1 MCFVLAVGS
10 LWSLGSMGLASSTG
24 AVASIGPETIN
35 CVRDSNCLLLPVT
48 LNGHTCLMLFD
59 TGAENISISRA
70 ALSSLDISLPTS
82 GVGGAIQGVGT
93 RLSTLRSAATVKV
106 GNHTREDFPVNI
118 QEQSSIH
125 PIIGSNFFQDCSITV
140 DVSHSIIVLNKHALE
155 PNVNESVA
163 KNHGEGKVEL
173 LSSGNQLL
181 IPVTVN
187 GRSISMLLDSGAD
200 GITFSKEQAAAMN
213 LLVPANAKPEVHMG
227 VAGAVSGVGF
237 TVGELAVGSLVKQ
250 NVKVSVIESPGMPY
264 PLMGADFLKDCSYT
278 IDKKHSQITF
288 ERI

>member
-1 MCFVLAVGS
+1 
-10 LWSLGSMGLASSTG
+10 MGLAASTG
-24 AVASIGPETIN
+24 AEASIRPETIN
-35 CVRDSNCLLLPVT
+35 CVRDSNCLLVPVT

-82 GVGGAIQGVGT
+82 GGDGAVQGVGT
-93 RLSTLRSAATVKV
+93 PLLSTLRSAANVKV
-106 GNHTREDFPVNI
+106 GNHIREDFPVNI

-140 DVSHSIIVLNKHALE
+140 DVNHSIIVLNKHVLE
-155 PNVNESVA
+155 PNFNESVA
-163 KNHGEGKVEL
+163 ENRAEGKVKL
-173 LSSGNQLL
+173 LSWGNQLL

-187 GRSISMLLDSGAD
+187 GRPISMLLDSGAD

-213 LLVPANAKPEVHMG
+213 LIVPAKAKPEVHMG

-237 TVGELAVGSLVKQ
+237 TVGELAVGPLVKQ

-288 ERI
+288 ERIQFSCPGSHL